1 MSRCHVAPVA
11 TWAWCAPTPRRVVAV
26 PFVVS
31 FGGALFAPPWHELH
45 AWLALTSRLPSMCL
59 VVSRNTRF
67 EPGWTSWWH
76 APQSA
81 FCGWGSGGGKPWH
94 EVHCA
99 CEPSTVCHAGEVAVP
114 PAPPE
119 PSVNVAPWQYT
130 FEHRAPFHTGD
141 APARPLN
148 RTSAGSGV
156 SMWPTEVS
164 VVGTR
169 WQSTHTTG
177 LKYRLE
183 GARWLWCAPTPRA
196 VVAVLPS
203 VSFGGA

>member
-1 MSRCHVAPVA
+1 
-11 TWAWCAPTPRRVVAV
+11 
-26 PFVVS
+26 
-31 FGGALFAPPWHELH
+31 
-45 AWLALTSRLPSMCL
+45 MCL

-67 EPGWTSWWH
+67 EPGWTSWWQ

-94 EVHCA
+94 EVHWA
-99 CEPSTVCHAGEVAVP
+99 CEPSTVCHTGDVAVP

-156 SMWPTEVS
+156 STWPTCLLYTSDAADERSS
-164 VVGTR
+164 VD
-169 WQSTHTTG
+169 
-177 LKYRLE
+177 
-183 GARWLWCAPTPRA
+183 
-196 VVAVLPS
+196 
-203 VSFGGA
+203 